1 MQVRREDV
9 LAVAAALEVGND
21 HPIANAIVAHAQS
34 VLAPELLP
42 NLPGAPAPGQAGSD
56 SVPSSPTGGKGA
68 SRHLEW
74 VWPTTGV
81 HVIHGACASCAC
93 SCSTFAQYY
102 AGCVSV

>member
-42 NLPGAPAPGQAGSD
+42 NVPGGPAPRQVGSD
-56 SVPSSPTGGKGA
+56 SVPSSPTGKGA
-68 SRHLEW
+68 SRQLEW
-74 VWPTTGV
+74 VWPTTDV
-81 HVIHGACASCAC
+81 HVIHGACASCAA
-93 SCSTFAQYY
+93 FAVPPRLCYNMQE
-102 AGCVSV
+102 VF